1 VRWEKNKKQR
11 VGLSVGFLVLS
22 IFRFSVLSQWFTF
35 QFSVCRFCFLHLAV
49 TVGGMAS
56 KGLRANHLSSYR
68 KADAGYCA
76 SHTDE
81 TLIGYTA
88 CCVAFLFISPY
99 LYSSHI
105 LSFLNTDFS
114 NIHSKL
120 NPAFSSTLCEALLKS
135 KTPV

>member
-1 VRWEKNKKQR
+1 LIGLTLTVSYSLSSQVVNKNLFI
-11 VGLSVGFLVLS
+11 LSLIDFVH
-22 IFRFSVLSQWFTF
+22 
-35 QFSVCRFCFLHLAV
+35 CRLLKWAI

>member
-1 VRWEKNKKQR
+1 
-11 VGLSVGFLVLS
+11 
-22 IFRFSVLSQWFTF
+22 
-35 QFSVCRFCFLHLAV
+35 
-49 TVGGMAS
+49 MAS
-56 KGLRANHLSSYR
+56 KGLGVISYQVTCNIE
-68 KADAGYCA
+68 AGYKP
-76 SHTDE
+76 SHTSE

-135 KTPV
+135 KTPA